1 MDNYNYPMG
10 ADTSDA
16 PWNQPPEPDPVSVI
30 ANITVTLT
38 NEIRVFTDDFFCD
51 FDDNDKVEKVNL
63 NSSYKDVE
71 KLIANQ
77 HKSIPELL
85 QELAKY
91 INGELAGGDI
101 SRSRR
106 QELESML
113 DDCKGWTY
121 TIDVE
126 EYELE

>member
-1 MDNYNYPMG
+1 MG

-30 ANITVTLT
+30 ANVTVTLT
-38 NEIRVFTDDFFCD
+38 NEIRVFTDDFYCD
-51 FDDNDKVEKVNL
+51 FDDNGKVEKVNL
-63 NSSYKDVE
+63 NCSYKDVE
-71 KLIANQ
+71 KLIAKQ

-106 QELESML
+106 RELESML
-113 DDCKGWTY
+113 DDCKGWEY
-121 TIDVE
+121 HIEVE
-126 EYELE
+126 DFCIE